1 MRAALS
7 PSLPP
12 VAGCNAHTGEETV
25 GLYPHRLIDSH
36 EKLRCVPAD
45 TLVVVLLA
53 DGNVNTD
60 RLAHLDHVIT
70 PP

>member
-1 MRAALS
+1 MWAALS
-7 PSLPP
+7 PSLPA
-12 VAGCNAHTGEETV
+12 VAGCNAHTGGETV
-25 GLYPHRLIDSH
+25 GLYPQRLIDSQG
-36 EKLRCVPAD
+36 ELLYVPAD

-60 RLAHLDHVIT
+60 RLAHLDHVIM